1 MEASDG
7 SVSHRM
13 KEEPDW
19 NSEGEHILEI
29 KLEETLVEQR
39 ACPCSDAARS
49 PASDDPLAAG
59 LAYEDSNLSSA
70 TQQTKRDTIHKLDE
84 THTGDNGDRQTDN
97 DEDYNCDTCG
107 KTFEQKH
114 DLIQHIK
121 KADTEC
127 IPIENYTYSE
137 IKQQKQPTGNKAFWC
152 EICEKQF
159 RDSSD
164 IARHRRIHTGEK
176 PYACDVCKKQFAQLS
191 VLNRHKRIHTNEK
204 PFQCDD
210 CERQFR
216 TSSDLGKH
224 RRIHVGAKK
233 FNCDFC
239 KKEFWDVK
247 SLAIHR
253 RLHESKMP
261 YSCEVCKKQ
270 FAVLKYLK
278 KHEKR
283 IHS

>member
-1 MEASDG
+1 MAASDG
-7 SVSHRM
+7 SVSQRV
-13 KEEPDW
+13 KVEPKWDRA
-19 NSEGEHILEI
+19 GEHN
-29 KLEETLVEQR
+29 
-39 ACPCSDAARS
+39 
-49 PASDDPLAAG
+49 
-59 LAYEDSNLSSA
+59 SNQSV
-70 TQQTKRDTIHKLDE
+70 TQETKRDTIHQSEE
-84 THTGDNGDRQTDN
+84 THPGDIGDRQTDRN
-97 DEDYNCDTCG
+97 EDDYNCDTCG
-107 KTFEQKH
+107 KTFQQKQ

-121 KADTEC
+121 KAASEC
-127 IPIENYTYSE
+127 IPIENYIYSE
-137 IKQQKQPTGNKAFWC
+137 IKQKKQHTGNKAFWC

-191 VLNRHKRIHTNEK
+191 VLSRHKRIHTNEK

-233 FNCDFC
+233 LSCKNC

-253 RLHESKMP
+253 RTHEGKMP

>member
-1 MEASDG
+1 METSDG
-7 SVSHRM
+7 SVSQRV
-13 KEEPDW
+13 KEESEW
-19 NSEGEHILEI
+19 HSEGEHIFEI
-29 KLEETLVEQR
+29 KVEETLVEQR
-39 ACPCSDAARS
+39 ASPCSDTRS
-49 PASDDPLAAG
+49 PARDYDPLAASG
-59 LAYEDSNLSSA
+59 RPYDVSNSSSV
-70 TQQTKRDTIHKLDE
+70 TQQTKRDTEE
-84 THTGDNGDRQTDN
+84 THPGGTGDRQTDN

-107 KTFEQKH
+107 KTFQQKH
-114 DLIQHIK
+114 DLIQHLK
-121 KADTEC
+121 KAATEC

-137 IKQQKQPTGNKAFWC
+137 IKQKQPTGNKAFWC

-176 PYACDVCKKQFAQLS
+176 PYACEVCKKQFAQLS

-210 CERQFR
+210 CEKQFR

-224 RRIHVGAKK
+224 RRIHVCAKK

-239 KKEFWDVK
+239 KKEFWDVN
-247 SLAIHR
+247 SLANHR
-253 RLHESKMP
+253 RMHESKMLF
-261 YSCEVCKKQ
+261 SCEVCKKQ

-283 IHS
+283 IHRI